1 MGRLL
6 TRDNNMKKLAFPR
19 LLALSLC
26 CTLLSGASHAAKPDP
41 AYPPQPAMFM
51 VKDGDSTAYIFGSAH
66 KVKRGVAWRTELF
79 DTALARA
86 DEVWLEA
93 TREAMSNPILGVKVM
108 RAGYNMRDSLSKIL
122 SNEEYSALEDA
133 AYGAGVDMSEL
144 NHLRPWAASMA
155 LQGYAYQSSID
166 SGKQKKLTLHSGVE
180 EIASGIVVGK
190 PLKSIENVEKHMMLF
205 ANLSPQEEK
214 ELLMYTVNEINKPVN
229 EEFKA
234 RMKLWAAGDLDAL
247 HEATNVPM
255 REKTPGLYNLM
266 MTQRNQE
273 MADVISAEMDKAG
286 EDFFIVGAAHLA
298 GPESVVALLEEKG
311 YAVERVYDSKPP
323 VTSNSERKPE
333 APRYRTTLDLPPY
346 LNIALRPDKNDSSG
360 SVILRFSYPVA
371 LNGCFEVSPIN
382 FKMIENENVLEISTL
397 GYLTNLHPDP
407 EKTGCGAASK
417 FILIDVPL
425 NIAELREKKI
435 DTLYMFAP
443 GSMDPYK
450 LLIDGDTVTLV
461 GGKSM
466 IYYRPDPNGSM
477 SVKLAKA
484 PEEKT

>member
-1 MGRLL
+1 
-6 TRDNNMKKLAFPR
+6 MKKSAFPR

-26 CTLLSGASHAAKPDP
+26 CTLISGASHAAKPDP
-41 AYPPQPAMFM
+41 AAYPPQPAMFL

-66 KVKRGVAWRTELF
+66 KVKRGVAWRTDLF

-93 TREAMSNPILGVKVM
+93 TREEMSNPILGIKVM

-122 SNEEYSALEDA
+122 SDEEYAALEEA

-155 LQGYAYQSSID
+155 LQGYAYQSSVD

-180 EIASGIVVGK
+180 EIASSITVGK

-247 HEATNVPM
+247 NEATNVPM
-255 REKTPGLYNLM
+255 KEKTPGLYNLM

-273 MADVISAEMDKAG
+273 MAGVISKEMDNRAR
-286 EDFFIVGAAHLA
+286 L
-298 GPESVVALLEEKG
+298 
-311 YAVERVYDSKPP
+311 
-323 VTSNSERKPE
+323 
-333 APRYRTTLDLPPY
+333 
-346 LNIALRPDKNDSSG
+346 
-360 SVILRFSYPVA
+360 
-371 LNGCFEVSPIN
+371 
-382 FKMIENENVLEISTL
+382 
-397 GYLTNLHPDP
+397 
-407 EKTGCGAASK
+407 
-417 FILIDVPL
+417 
-425 NIAELREKKI
+425 
-435 DTLYMFAP
+435 
-443 GSMDPYK
+443 
-450 LLIDGDTVTLV
+450 
-461 GGKSM
+461 
-466 IYYRPDPNGSM
+466 
-477 SVKLAKA
+477 
-484 PEEKT
+484 